1 MPTPPSKWNGV
12 PALNNTLVAGL
23 DLGSTGIKILVADGT
38 GAEVFVRQLPT
49 PWESGPGGTTV
60 MAADAL
66 IGTVRQLFESV
77 AELLKARYGASCRV
91 GALAV
96 SGMGESGILLNNAG
110 VAAAPAIA
118 WFDPRGAE
126 QILALPDALR
136 KEFAGRTGMPLGVQ
150 VSVIK
155 MLHLRDQGLDLTDT
169 RWLSLPE
176 YVVAA
181 LGGDQAA
188 EYSLASRTGLIDQ
201 DTGAPW
207 PALLDYL
214 GVAADFL
221 PPLTDAGTFLGN
233 ADAGWLPAV
242 FADAELTV
250 AGHDHLVS
258 AVSTGDF
265 PADRYHVSIGTAEVL
280 LRVLDRP
287 LSFAARE
294 RLADR
299 LINCVRHVV
308 PDTWVLVAGVKTGLL
323 MRRALQLHGIT
334 DRVGRDRLDEQ
345 IMQLPLEGNMPD
357 GDIEVSGARND
368 DGVLRLTIRGDG
380 ADPAETFNAVLRH
393 SNDEIQ
399 LLIDAMDRE
408 LPPARSSLM
417 TGGWAAMRS
426 VLRARSTILPELRV
440 SDRAQDTAYGAS
452 LFAQRLVAAS
462 VEVPDARVVSVADP
476 QSSHPARTSPFRAQ
490 ENPMNTLTTLERR
503 AMATIST
510 PGGGMLIVAADQ
522 RNGMKAVMT
531 DAPNGASSI
540 SADELAD
547 AKADLLRYLGN
558 KAPAILLDPEV
569 ALPLVVDDATISRNT
584 GLVVGMDASGFEVEA
599 GLRRTRYV
607 EGMSARKVRDLG
619 GDAAKMLFY
628 LRSDQRGSETV
639 VIDEIRRLAAA
650 CDQEGVL
657 LIVEILVYQ
666 LEDESDEDYRAIFP
680 ELVRGAAEISVA
692 AGAKVLKLQYP
703 GSPEACA
710 AVTAAADGVPWAV
723 LSAGVDHERFV
734 GQVRAA
740 VENGASGAMAGR
752 SLWKDSLSVSSAIRR
767 ELLTTRAL
775 PRLQELEQVIDAALS
790 GRA

>member
-1 MPTPPSKWNGV
+1 
-12 PALNNTLVAGL
+12 LDNTLVAGL
-23 DLGSTGIKILVADGT
+23 DLGSTGIKILVADGS
-38 GAEVFVRQLPT
+38 GAEVLVRQLPT
-49 PWESGPGGTTV
+49 PWQPGPNGTTV
-60 MAADAL
+60 MTAEAL
-66 IGTVRQLFESV
+66 TGTVRALLESAAEQLIG
-77 AELLKARYGASCRV
+77 LLGDGSRV
-91 GALAV
+91 CAIGV
-96 SGMGESGILLNNAG
+96 SGMGESGILVDDAG
-110 VAAAPAIA
+110 VAVAPAIA

-126 QILALPDALR
+126 QVLALPDTLR
-136 KEFAGRTGMPLGVQ
+136 KQFAGRTGMPLGVQ
-150 VSVIK
+150 VSVVKI
-155 MLHLRDQGLDLTDT
+155 LHLRDQGLDLVGT
-169 RWLSLPE
+169 RWLNLPE

-181 LGGDQAA
+181 LGGRQAA

-207 PALLDYL
+207 PELLDYL
-214 GVAADFL
+214 GVTRDFL
-221 PPLTDAGTFLGN
+221 PPLTDAGTPLGD
-233 ADAGWLPAV
+233 ADVGWLPGV
-242 FADAELTV
+242 FRGARLTV

-265 PADRYHVSIGTAEVL
+265 PADRYHVSMGTAEVL

-323 MRRALQLHGIT
+323 MRRTLQLQGIT
-334 DRVGRDRLDEQ
+334 DRVGRDRLDRQ
-345 IMQLPLEGNMPD
+345 ILDMPLDGTLPV
-357 GDIEVSGARND
+357 GDIEVTGARND

-380 ADPAETFNAVLRH
+380 AGPAEIFNAVLRH
-393 SNDEIQ
+393 GNDEIQ
-399 LLIDAMDRE
+399 MLIDAMDRE
-408 LPPARSSLM
+408 LPPACSSLV

-426 VLRARSTILPELRV
+426 VIRARSEILPDVRV
-440 SDRAQDTAYGAS
+440 SDRSQDTAYGAS
-452 LFAQRLVAAS
+452 LFAQRLVSPLVTA
-462 VEVPDARVVSVADP
+462 PDTPVSPTADP
-476 QSSHPARTSPFRAQ
+476 ALSLPARTIPSPAQ
-490 ENPMNTLTTLERR
+490 ETFMNTLTTSERR
-503 AMATIST
+503 AMASIST

-531 DAPNGASSI
+531 DAPDGASSI
-540 SADELAD
+540 STDELAC

-558 KAPAILLDPEV
+558 EAPAILLDPEV

-584 GLVVGMDASGFEVEA
+584 GLVVGMDASGFDVDG

-628 LRSDQRGSETV
+628 LRPDQREAEGV
-639 VIDEIRRLAAA
+639 VIDEIQRLAAA
-650 CDQEGVL
+650 CDEEGVL
-657 LIVEILVYQ
+657 LIVEILAYQ
-666 LEDESDEDYRAIFP
+666 LDGESDEDYRAIFP
-680 ELVRGAAEISVA
+680 ELVRGAAEVCVA

-703 GSPEACA
+703 GSPEACV
-710 AVTAAADGVPWAV
+710 AVTEAAAGVPWAV
-723 LSAGVDHERFV
+723 LSAGVDHETFV
-734 GQVRAA
+734 GQVRTA

-775 PRLQELEQVIDAALS
+775 PRLHELEQVIDAALS